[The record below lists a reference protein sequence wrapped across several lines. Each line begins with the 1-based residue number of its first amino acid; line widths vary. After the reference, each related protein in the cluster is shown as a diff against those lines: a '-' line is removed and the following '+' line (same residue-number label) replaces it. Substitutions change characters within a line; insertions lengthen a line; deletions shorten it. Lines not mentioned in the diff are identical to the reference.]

1 MSAPDH
7 FESWNPKELG
17 MTKATAASVALVMLI
32 ATFCYWATVVLA
44 PKPQPQPI
52 EVTMA
57 RLVQLTPLPKPA
69 SPKPPKIIPP
79 PRPAPAVIP
88 ELVPAPGKI
97 AMAKPRLPVRHA
109 YRRTPQPAVQ
119 HAPAQPVPAIH
130 KPPPASSP
138 PVSAIRAYDRQIY
151 EILQAN
157 QNVPPAL
164 AALGAS
170 GSVLLRIIVAP
181 DGHVVSATTIKSSG
195 VSLIDQTALSHALAA
210 HFGPFMPGMPST
222 PCTFTVPVEIE
233 TPADN
238 SDSN

>member
-32 ATFCYWATVVLA
+32 AAFCYWATVILA

-52 EVTMA
+52 QVTMA

-69 SPKPPKIIPP
+69 APKPAKIIPP
-79 PRPAPAVIP
+79 PRPVPAVFPKPI
-88 ELVPAPGKI
+88 LAPGKI
-97 AMAKPRLPVRHA
+97 AVAKPPPSPRHA
-109 YRRTPQPAVQ
+109 HKPAPQPAVQ
-119 HAPAQPVPAIH
+119 HAPAQPVSAIH
-130 KPPPASSP
+130 QPPPVP
-138 PVSAIRAYDRQIY
+138 PPFSAIRAYDRQIY
-151 EILQAN
+151 AVLQAN

-181 DGHVVSATTIKSSG
+181 DGHVVSATAIKSSG

-210 HFGPFMPGMPST
+210 HFGPFTPGMPST
-222 PCTFTVPVEIE
+222 PCTFTVPVEIQ
-233 TPADN
+233 TPDDN